1 MTEPHAQ
8 PGAAPIRLLIVD
20 DHPSVRQG
28 LIGLFAAYGQNI
40 MGVGEAHSALE
51 ALIQAESSR
60 PDVVLTDLQMKPTSG
75 IELIAQLRQR
85 LPSVR
90 DTAAQNQVS
99 VATVVQALATL
110 EEHRLVQPRAR
121 SGYFVARTTLKQL
134 RDLLD
139 LRHVLELAAIERA
152 VIKITPDQI
161 AEMRTIHAGYT
172 GDDDVSY
179 DRYTDENRKFHYGL
193 AKASGN
199 NELMQLMGRLHDRLA
214 PFMVM
219 RHGGR
224 TQIATHNRIIDALE
238 QHNIEA
244 AREALLDDI
253 EVSHESIL
261 DKVLQE
267 EAETWHVG

>member
-1 MTEPHAQ
+1 MFPIWDEEQTSKNAIYVELRRSIIMRHIR
-8 PGAAPIRLLIVD
+8 PGERFDV
-20 DHPSVRQG
+20 
-28 LIGLFAAYGQNI
+28 
-40 MGVGEAHSALE
+40 E
-51 ALIQAESSR
+51 ALAKQYKTSVTPVRDA
-60 PDVVLTDLQMKPTSG
+60 LQMLSQDGLVNIKP
-75 IELIAQLRQR
+75 
-85 LPSVR
+85 
-90 DTAAQNQVS
+90 
-99 VATVVQALATL
+99 
-110 EEHRLVQPRAR
+110 R

-139 LRHVLELAAIERA
+139 LRHIMELAAIERA
-152 VIKITPDQI
+152 VVKITPEQI
-161 AEMRTIHAGYT
+161 AELRSIHTGYT
-172 GDDDVSY
+172 GDDDLSY
-179 DRYTDENRKFHYGL
+179 DRYTDENRRFHYGL

-199 NELMQLMGRLHDRLA
+199 YELMQLMGRLHDRLA

>member
-1 MTEPHAQ
+1 MFPIWDEEQTSKNIIYVELRRSIIMRHIK
-8 PGAAPIRLLIVD
+8 PGERFDVESLAKQYKT
-20 DHPSVRQG
+20 SVTPVRD
-28 LIGLFAAYGQNI
+28 A
-40 MGVGEAHSALE
+40 
-51 ALIQAESSR
+51 
-60 PDVVLTDLQMKPTSG
+60 LQMLSQDGLVNIKP
-75 IELIAQLRQR
+75 
-85 LPSVR
+85 
-90 DTAAQNQVS
+90 
-99 VATVVQALATL
+99 
-110 EEHRLVQPRAR
+110 R
-121 SGYFVARTTLKQL
+121 SGYFVSRTTLKQL

-139 LRHVLELAAIERA
+139 LRHIVELAAIERA
-152 VIKITPDQI
+152 IVKITPDQI
-161 AEMRTIHAGYT
+161 AEMRAIHSGYT

-179 DRYTDENRKFHYGL
+179 DRYTDENRKFHYSL

-199 NELMQLMGRLHDRLA
+199 YELMMLMGRLHDRLA

-238 QHNIEA
+238 QHDAEK